1 MIEPDLCD
9 ALVALD
15 LPPAVAAERMAG
27 YDATVWRVELP
38 NRRTVAVRILRP
50 GVSSARELAA
60 MRLAAEHGHPVPD
73 IVAVAHRDGRD
84 VVASSW
90 CDGRTIGDL
99 LLADGDP
106 VDLGRLLGNAHAQL
120 HAPLAAD
127 GSVLCHLDFQPFNV
141 LAADG
146 RVTGIVDWAN
156 ARVGDRC
163 EDLAWTRV
171 VLAFGSA
178 LIPQFA
184 DGIDDFTAA
193 WQAGY
198 AQLRTMPGDAE
209 LAPFLADAAHRQL
222 GDWQPR
228 AAAGECPPAV
238 LDCAEAL
245 TRRWPQ

>member
-1 MIEPDLCD
+1 MIEPGLSD

-27 YDATVWRVELP
+27 YDATVWRVELS

-50 GVSSARELAA
+50 GVSSARELTTL
-60 MRLAAEHGHPVPD
+60 RLAAEHGHPVPD
-73 IVAVAHRDGRD
+73 VIATARCDGRE

-99 LLADGDP
+99 LLTGGDP
-106 VDLGRLLGNAHAQL
+106 VDLGRLLGTAHAQL

-141 LAADG
+141 LAVGD

-156 ARVGDRC
+156 ARVGDRRD
-163 EDLAWTRV
+163 DLAWTRV

-184 DGIDDFTAA
+184 DGIDEFTAA

-198 AQLRTMPGDAE
+198 AQLRTMPDDAE

-222 GDWQPR
+222 SNWQPR
-228 AAAGECPPAV
+228 AAAGECTPAV
-238 LDCAEAL
+238 LDHAEAL
-245 TRRWPQ
+245 TQRWPR